1 LRTDPK
7 HATVSGMQ
15 KLIISNNKVLDMIPK
30 QKKIF
35 ATIAFLAISLT
46 IVMTLVIITSSE
58 PRPLN
63 STTAEQ
69 ASPTKPMSESVG
81 QRIVQ
86 TDQPQPTTNLRYS
99 NEVKYYVY
107 TILVFLTLSLLASTY
122 LILYLLNWRYK
133 ISDTQVSVVPQNL
146 MEILSGQTKALNSY
160 SSHMNNYIQK
170 VSQDREKTDADIVEL
185 QRAFAIFQE
194 SLNKKDLEIERYK
207 KGYDSAV
214 YEKFLRKFIKF
225 YIEMKKES
233 DAPENQ
239 QSAALL
245 KDMLE
250 ILEDALLEC
259 NVEIIAPV
267 LMKQAEEYHGIIGG
281 NQKTRT
287 TDQQDL
293 HGKIAEVSF
302 PAFLLITQ
310 AGEEV
315 LREASITT
323 YVYKESETT

>member
-1 LRTDPK
+1 
-7 HATVSGMQ
+7 
-15 KLIISNNKVLDMIPK
+15 
-30 QKKIF
+30 
-35 ATIAFLAISLT
+35 
-46 IVMTLVIITSSE
+46 
-58 PRPLN
+58 
-63 STTAEQ
+63 
-69 ASPTKPMSESVG
+69 
-81 QRIVQ
+81 
-86 TDQPQPTTNLRYS
+86 
-99 NEVKYYVY
+99 
-107 TILVFLTLSLLASTY
+107 
-122 LILYLLNWRYK
+122 
-133 ISDTQVSVVPQNL
+133 

-267 LMKQAEEYHGIIGG
+267 LMKQAEEYHVIIGG